1 MPIAPGMHLT
11 AKGFRLS
18 AVIMVFQL
26 LFTRVIGQDSSLVLD
41 DKAVTLKEVI
51 VRSNLNVAKF
61 IERVQEDSSFYK
73 AFKNLHILGYT
84 ALNDIRMMSKK
95 SETIASLNSRTRQQ
109 VKNGCRWMETLE
121 ESTTGDI
128 YTKKKDWN
136 YYTPEMYAGLF
147 FTRDTICGDN
157 NIVGNTSISMKGKSG
172 IQKHKEQLKMLFFN
186 PGKKIPGIPFVGDKI
201 AIFEGDAADRYD
213 FIIDMQPRNNE
224 MCYVFTAVPRKDLS
238 ARQMDQ
244 IVINEMTTWFR
255 IASWE
260 IVARNYNLSY
270 HAGVYDFDVDLQVE
284 LGQFEDLLVPKVLHY
299 RGNWD
304 VLFKKRERC
313 FFTATLFDFTK

>member
-11 AKGFRLS
+11 AKVFRLS
-18 AVIMVFQL
+18 AVILVFQL
-26 LFTRVIGQDSSLVLD
+26 LFTRAIGQDSSLVLD

-172 IQKHKEQLKMLFFN
+172 IQKHKEQLKMLFF
-186 PGKKIPGIPFVGDKI
+186 
-201 AIFEGDAADRYD
+201 
-213 FIIDMQPRNNE
+213 
-224 MCYVFTAVPRKDLS
+224 
-238 ARQMDQ
+238 
-244 IVINEMTTWFR
+244 
-255 IASWE
+255 
-260 IVARNYNLSY
+260 
-270 HAGVYDFDVDLQVE
+270 
-284 LGQFEDLLVPKVLHY
+284 
-299 RGNWD
+299 
-304 VLFKKRERC
+304 
-313 FFTATLFDFTK
+313 